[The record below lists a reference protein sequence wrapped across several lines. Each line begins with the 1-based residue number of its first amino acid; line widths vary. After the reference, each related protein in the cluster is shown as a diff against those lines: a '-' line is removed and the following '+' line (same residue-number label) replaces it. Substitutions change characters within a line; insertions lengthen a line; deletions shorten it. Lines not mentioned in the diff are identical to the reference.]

1 MGNIISVHANAE
13 TAAANNACLPDA
25 NEDRSVVNMSTSSK
39 KRCIILKTS
48 VHPGQQVCIVLTA
61 KHIDTITNQWINIV
75 SKWLKGASDANTQPR
90 TLPLS

>member
-61 KHIDTITNQWINIV
+61 KHIDTTSNTNT
-75 SKWLKGASDANTQPR
+75 ANADTSYRNAFIMQAHKP
-90 TLPLS
+90 S